1 MALLKNVKLHWAR
14 LATPEKK
21 YMSEETQWSVNAQVD
36 DETSRKFVKGKLIT
50 KERWMEVNG
59 EEVPIISFRR
69 DTHFRK
75 TGDDRTPVRVV
86 DLYGQELDA
95 SKIGNGTVANIQYS
109 IRDWEFQGRKGK
121 SMELL
126 AVQVVELVEYAGGSK
141 AGDEFDFAERKEVPL
156 EKTKKKATPEI
167 DFDDDEFE

>member
-14 LATPEKK
+14 LDTPEKK

-36 DETSRKFVKGKLIT
+36 DSTSRKFVKSKLIT
-50 KERWMEVNG
+50 KERWMVVDGN
-59 EEVPIISFRR
+59 EVPVISFRR
-69 DTHFRK
+69 DTHYRK

-86 DLYGQELDA
+86 DVYGQEVKA

-109 IRDWEFQGRKGK
+109 IRDWEYQGRKGK

-126 AVQVVELVEYAGGSK
+126 AVQVIDLIEYAGGSV
-141 AGDEFDFAERKEVPL
+141 AGDEFEFTARKEVSL
-156 EKTKKKATPEI
+156 EPKVTVADI
-167 DFDDDEFE
+167 DLSDDEFE